1 MQAAEMLCGT
11 RVYHLVFLI
20 SLAIGYVHS
29 FPIQILPSIPGY
41 IPVYIRHGDQPLEEI
56 NPALAEAFHEGSHS
70 RKATVLPN
78 VNGPTDISLEQ
89 EEAPKNKIEAI
100 HIRQAEINDSSED
113 EKSNDP
119 TKKDTD
125 AEPLKQKPTSEPVV
139 KLLPLTEEEKNVL
152 EKLRVELKE
161 ELENSDDKHDSNKV
175 PSNDKDK
182 LDEVTDEMPH
192 LHLLESKAT
201 HFAHEDASAPSDKK
215 PVKEQP
221 FPSILSNV
229 RKVVVPP
236 EVLHQLEAE
245 RADNQSLEEKSK

>member
-1 MQAAEMLCGT
+1 MLCGT
-11 RVYHLVFLI
+11 RVYRLVFLI

-70 RKATVLPN
+70 PKATVLPN

-89 EEAPKNKIEAI
+89 EEAHKSKIEAV
-100 HIRQAEINDSSED
+100 HVRQAEISDSSED

-125 AEPLKQKPTSEPVV
+125 AEPLKEKPTSEPVV
-139 KLLPLTEEEKNVL
+139 KLLPLTEEEKDVL

-161 ELENSDDKHDSNKV
+161 ESENSDNKHDSNKV
-175 PSNDKDK
+175 PSSEKDK
-182 LDEVTDEMPH
+182 LDDVADEMMRI
-192 LHLLESKAT
+192 HLLASENT
-201 HFAHEDASAPSDKK
+201 HSVDEGAPAFSEQK
-215 PVKEQP
+215 PVKERP
-221 FPSILSNV
+221 FSNVLSNV

-245 RADNQSLEEKSK
+245 RAENQSLEEKSK

>member
-1 MQAAEMLCGT
+1 MLCGT
-11 RVYHLVFLI
+11 RVYRLVFLI

-70 RKATVLPN
+70 PKATVLPN

-89 EEAPKNKIEAI
+89 EEAHKSKIEAV
-100 HIRQAEINDSSED
+100 HVRQAEISDSSED

-125 AEPLKQKPTSEPVV
+125 AEPLKEKPTSEPVV
-139 KLLPLTEEEKNVL
+139 KLLPLTEEEKDVL

-161 ELENSDDKHDSNKV
+161 ESENSDNKHDSNKV
-175 PSNDKDK
+175 PSSEKDK
-182 LDEVTDEMPH
+182 LDDVADEMMRI
-192 LHLLESKAT
+192 HLLASENT
-201 HFAHEDASAPSDKK
+201 HSVDEGAPALSEQK
-215 PVKEQP
+215 PVKERP
-221 FPSILSNV
+221 FSNVLSNV

-236 EVLHQLEAE
+236 EVLHQLESE
-245 RADNQSLEEKSK
+245 RAENQSLEEKSK

>member
-70 RKATVLPN
+70 LKATVLPN

-89 EEAPKNKIEAI
+89 EEAHKDKIEAI
-100 HIRQAEINDSSED
+100 HVRQAEINDSSDD

-125 AEPLKQKPTSEPVV
+125 AEPLKEKPTSEPVV
-139 KLLPLTEEEKNVL
+139 KLLPLTEEEKDVL

-161 ELENSDDKHDSNKV
+161 ESANSDDKHDSNKV
-175 PSNDKDK
+175 PSNEKDK
-182 LDEVTDEMPH
+182 LDEVADEMPH
-192 LHLLESKAT
+192 LHLLTSKDRYSV
-201 HFAHEDASAPSDKK
+201 HEDVPALSDKK
-215 PVKEQP
+215 PIKQQP
-221 FPSILSNV
+221 FSYMLSNV

-245 RADNQSLEEKSK
+245 RAENQSLEEKSK